1 MNLFSSS
8 NPSPYA
14 GGYGNPVGNT
24 GLTVEAIVNMCQ
36 PRPKEILTP
45 GRKFLYEG
53 DLVQY
58 VPEDRKKKL
67 RHCFLF
73 NDAILISKK
82 EGPRRYWP
90 RILVSFTTGLRVE
103 NVEDSQNE
111 IPGVEFRIYAPK
123 KTLILFGSTRE
134 ERDMWIKMLRDQIG
148 ETENV
153 KTNSAFID
161 AGYSTTTKPNSN
173 SNPYVPANTNPY
185 VPANTNPY
193 VPANTN
199 PYVPANTNPYQLTP
213 NQKTSNSSGSLDFES
228 FNPFSQS

>member
-1 MNLFSSS
+1 MNFFSSS

-14 GGYGNPVGNT
+14 GGYGNSVGNT

-36 PRPKEILTP
+36 PKPKEIIIP
-45 GRKFLYEG
+45 GRRFLYEG

-58 VPEDRKKKL
+58 VPEDRRKKL

-73 NDAILISKK
+73 NDAILITKK
-82 EGPRRYWP
+82 EGPRKYWP

-123 KTLILFGSTRE
+123 KTLIMFGSTRE

-148 ETENV
+148 ETEASKSGVPN
-153 KTNSAFID
+153 TGFPNTGFSNASYSN
-161 AGYSTTTKPNSN
+161 AGYSTAPTSDFSNTTPYSGVNTTYQPTQKSGSSN
-173 SNPYVPANTNPY
+173 
-185 VPANTNPY
+185 
-193 VPANTN
+193 
-199 PYVPANTNPYQLTP
+199 
-213 NQKTSNSSGSLDFES
+213 SLDFDN
-228 FNPFSQS
+228 FNPYDQS